1 MRLNLNLPVNSVSF
15 GQLSTLLLREFF
27 ESKKDINLFPIGNID
42 LNTQDSVTKEFGEFL
57 NQGIG
62 SALNDFDRHS
72 TIFKLWHLNG
82 SLESFANKQVLLS
95 FYELDSPTKIEL
107 NIIKNNHKVLFSSKE
122 TVDLF
127 KTFGCSNVEYL
138 PLAFD
143 NYNFK
148 QINKK
153 YFDDDRIIFNLTGK
167 LEKRKHHLK
176 LIKAWANK
184 FGNNKKY
191 SLQCSIFNPFLKA
204 EDQTAL
210 LSNTLEG
217 KNYFNISF
225 LGFMPQNK
233 IYNDYLN
240 SGDIIIGLSG
250 GEGWGLP
257 EFHSVAL
264 GKHGVIMNAHGY
276 KSWANEKNTILV
288 NPNSKIDACDNVFFH
303 RNQPFNQG
311 NIYDFSEDDFIS
323 ACENAIER
331 VRLSKVN
338 QEGLKLQEEF
348 SSQKFADNIT
358 KYLI

>member
-107 NIIKNNHKVLFSSKE
+107 NIIKNNNKVLFSSKE

-127 KTFGCSNVEYL
+127 KTFGCSNVEYV

-143 NYNFK
+143 KYNFK

-276 KSWANEKNTILV
+276 KSWANEKNAILV